1 MFNGMKYVYEVYKER
16 SFSNAARNLYISQP
30 ALSGMIKKIEKN
42 IGMPLFDRSTTP
54 IQLTEC
60 GKKYIKTAE
69 KIMSLED
76 EFAYYVGKL
85 DELKTGR
92 LTDIPVFFFCT
103 TEIYQE
109 I

>member
-1 MFNGMKYVYEVYKER
+1 
-16 SFSNAARNLYISQP
+16 
-30 ALSGMIKKIEKN
+30 
-42 IGMPLFDRSTTP
+42 MPLFDRSTTP

-92 LTDIPVFFFCT
+92 LTVGKYIPVFFFCT

>member
-76 EFAYYVGKL
+76 EFDIEIPDEEIENIKTVGDVVKYIE
-85 DELKTGR
+85 DN
-92 LTDIPVFFFCT
+92 IA
-103 TEIYQE
+103 Q
-109 I
+109 